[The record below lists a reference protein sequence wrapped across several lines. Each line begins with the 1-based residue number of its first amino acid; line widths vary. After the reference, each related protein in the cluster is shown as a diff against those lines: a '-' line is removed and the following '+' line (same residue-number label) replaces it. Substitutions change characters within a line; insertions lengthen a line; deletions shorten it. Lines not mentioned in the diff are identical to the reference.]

1 LKKNLVLTGMMGV
14 GKSTI
19 GRMLAKKLKLKFIDI
34 DRLIEKKQNSVINEI
49 FEKKGENYF
58 RKIEKQISLEELKKD
73 GLVIALG
80 GGAFVD
86 PIIRKEVSNT
96 SISFWLDLNP
106 KILVTRL
113 KNAKMR
119 PLLKQGNLEQKI
131 NKIYSQRKKIYSES
145 DFKIKCDSLKVEELV
160 NRIIELYEDARDKS

>member
-1 LKKNLVLTGMMGV
+1 MMGV

-58 RKIEKQISLEELKKD
+58 RKIEKLISLEELKKD
-73 GLVIALG
+73 DLVIALG

-86 PIIRKEVSNT
+86 PIIRKEVNNT

-119 PLLKQGNLEQKI
+119 PLLKHGNLEQKI